1 MSDNKRDNKIDF
13 VALAK
18 RYTELGT
25 GQQADLRRATLQNI
39 AAIPAYYRLL
49 PNIKTDKRWDRVVFF
64 LPHIKHCKSTE
75 KAQSLGQQLAK
86 KISEEPLFHLL
97 RSESPNDLIQLR
109 RLVQQVEPTVDWQP
123 WGERLFFWNA
133 TQKRRLL
140 EDYFFHYSAPK
151 KGASL

>member
-1 MSDNKRDNKIDF
+1 MSHHKIDF

-25 GQQADLRRATLQNI
+25 GQQAELRRATLDNI

-64 LPHIKHCKSTE
+64 LPYIKHHQQAETAK
-75 KAQSLGQQLAK
+75 SLGQQLAS
-86 KISEEPLFHLL
+86 KISEERLFQVL
-97 RSESPNDLIQLR
+97 RSQPPNDLTQLR
-109 RLVQQVEPTVDWQP
+109 RLVQQVEPTVDWQQ
-123 WGERLFFWNA
+123 WGERLFFWNK

-140 EDYFFHYSAPK
+140 EEYFFHYSAPK